1 MNTINVLQIIAIVG
15 VLFLIRM
22 ETKRGIQLDKLL
34 KDDEVQAGTKRSKKA
49 ATPPLH

>member
-15 VLFLIRM
+15 VLFLIHM

-34 KDDEVQAGTKRSKKA
+34 KDDEVQAGIKHSDKA
-49 ATPPLH
+49 ATNPVH